1 MACTLAVVALMVA
14 ADAVF
19 LWQMTRVQNEVRR
32 LYLANQRSAATR
44 RLHEKVLQFR
54 ERLERLALAQDA
66 GQFEGEMASFT
77 KALSADAEA
86 AREAMRTS
94 ESSQAVPLL
103 AMVESIQSVL
113 PPQSAAVAAL
123 VEAGDWRAI
132 RERLDNQLLAL
143 GLQTTS
149 LADTVDAEAAQEW
162 AEALR
167 TTERVRRE
175 VLSVVP
181 ATALLT
187 LFLAVWLGVV
197 LTRSITRPLTDVG
210 AAAHALAGGDF
221 QHVIPV
227 EGRDELSDLAVAFNS
242 TAKQLRVLYQALK
255 DNEARFRT
263 IADDTPAYLWMTS
276 EKEEG
281 TFLNRAFRDF
291 LGIGANTGGEV
302 WSGRVHPEDADRV
315 GAKLR
320 AAPTQRRAYTDE
332 FRIRRGDGE
341 YRWVVNQGIP
351 RISPTGG
358 FLGYAGAVLDI
369 SERKRA
375 EEDST
380 R

>member
-1 MACTLAVVALMVA
+1 MGSEILRLRGFGIGVRLTACTLAVVALMMV

-19 LWQMTRVQNEVRR
+19 LWQMTRVQNEARR
-32 LYLANQRSAATR
+32 LYLANQRSAAAH
-44 RLHEKVLQFR
+44 RLHGKVLQFR
-54 ERLERLALAQDA
+54 ERLESLALAQDA

-103 AMVESIQSVL
+103 AMVEAIQSVL

-123 VEAGDWRAI
+123 VETGDWRAI
-132 RERLDNQLLAL
+132 RERLGNQLRAL

-187 LFLAVWLGVV
+187 LFLAVWVGAVV
-197 LTRSITRPLTDVG
+197 TRSITRPLTDVG
-210 AAAHALAGGDF
+210 AAARALAGGDF

-227 EGRDELSDLAVAFNS
+227 EGRDELSDLAEAFNR
-242 TAKQLRVLYQALK
+242 TARQLRVLYQALK

-276 EKEEG
+276 EKEGG

-291 LGIGANTGGEV
+291 LGIGADMGKTT
-302 WSGRVHPEDADRV
+302 W
-315 GAKLR
+315 
-320 AAPTQRRAYTDE
+320 
-332 FRIRRGDGE
+332 RRGTTWG
-341 YRWVVNQGIP
+341 
-351 RISPTGG
+351 
-358 FLGYAGAVLDI
+358 
-369 SERKRA
+369 
-375 EEDST
+375 
-380 R
+380 